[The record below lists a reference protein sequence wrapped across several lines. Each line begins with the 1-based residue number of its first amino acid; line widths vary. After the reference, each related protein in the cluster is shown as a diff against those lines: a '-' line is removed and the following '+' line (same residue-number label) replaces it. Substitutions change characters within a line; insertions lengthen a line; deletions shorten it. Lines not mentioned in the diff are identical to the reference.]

1 MLVHRSDRA
10 QLGRAATAGLVA
22 LLALLVLLLLLLLLA
37 PRAAAAQDASRLW
50 YELSVGGA
58 GARLTCDLCTP
69 TRDVGAAASIAM
81 GAYASPHVRVGVELS
96 QWTYKENDVREHL
109 GGGGIVAHLV
119 PDPARKLY
127 LLGGLGWT
135 RYRAGDFTWSA
146 PRVTVGVGYDVPAFG
161 RWVVGNVI
169 ALDGAAFG
177 ALRSGGNTVLRN
189 VGLSSVRASV
199 QLRRR

>member
-1 MLVHRSDRA
+1 MKLFLAALVVALAAPPVAEA
-10 QLGRAATAGLVA
+10 QARTPAPVPRPPAATA
-22 LLALLVLLLLLLLLA
+22 
-37 PRAAAAQDASRLW
+37 PSRLW
-50 YELSVGGA
+50 YELTVGGA

-69 TRDVGAAASIAM
+69 TRDVGAAASVAA
-81 GAYASPHVRVGVELS
+81 GAYASPRVRVGLELS

-109 GGGGIVAHLV
+109 GGVGLVAHLV
-119 PDPARKLY
+119 PDPSKKIY
-127 LLGGLGWT
+127 LLGGLGWSS
-135 RYRAGDFTWSA
+135 YRAGDFTWSA

-177 ALRSGGNTVLRN
+177 ALRSEGNTVLRN

-199 QLRRR
+199 QLRWR